1 MSTTNQSDPRN
12 HQFDSVLKKIHEI
25 VEKTQGKDYI
35 YRGESELYPQVCSN
49 LYRAYLSLGVKDP
62 AEAVRESQELIVREA
77 TKFLEENNFYDTFLP
92 TISPYASLI
101 SDNRDKFEI
110 LAQLQHYGGQT
121 NLIDFTTDYLVALY
135 FACAHSNEKCGRVIC
150 LQIDS
155 ERKDGE
161 FVSTAKGAEQHEVLK
176 MSTTIKRAVF
186 QKSRFVETDNGIIKI
201 EAADTIIIPKSLK
214 KQLRCYL
221 ETYHG
226 ISANNIY
233 GDIHGFIQGLDIYPT
248 VYRELYDG
256 QMYES
261 AGDSQEDRNAKED
274 FYKKAIPYYKRAS
287 QKEKVSFE
295 GYFRLGRVYA
305 KREKFDAA
313 IQNYEEAI
321 KVDRRDATVYHALG
335 DTHSQIG
342 NPYYQ
347 NGEYDLADKHYGDA
361 IKNYTIAIQLDSGNA
376 KYYVSRGDVYRI
388 QKKNEQAIEDYKQA
402 IQLNKQTIQLNP
414 KDLIMVYRDLYFALF
429 ELRRHEEIENLLIT
443 LADMDKDEDID
454 SLLADISRH
463 RGNLQIKLLERS
475 QNVLN

>member
-1 MSTTNQSDPRN
+1 MRTTNQSNFQN
-12 HQFDSVLKKIHEI
+12 HQFDSVLKKINEI
-25 VEKTQGKDYI
+25 VEKTQGEDYI
-35 YRGESELYPQVCSN
+35 YRGESELYPQVSSN

-62 AEAVRESQELIVREA
+62 AEAVKESQELIVGEA
-77 TKFLEENNFYDTFLP
+77 KKFLDENNFYDTFLP

-101 SDNRDKFEI
+101 SENRDRFEI

-135 FACAHSNEKCGRVIC
+135 FACAHSDEKCGRVIC
-150 LQIDS
+150 LQIN
-155 ERKDGE
+155 GE
-161 FVSTAKGAEQHEVLK
+161 FASTGKGTEAHKVLK

-186 QKSRFVETDNGIIKI
+186 QKSRFVETDNGVI
-201 EAADTIIIPKSLK
+201 EIEEVDTIIIPKSLK

-221 ETYHG
+221 EAYHG

-233 GDIHGFIQGLDIYPT
+233 GDIHGFIQGLDIYPA

-274 FYKKAIPYYKRAS
+274 FYEKAIPYYERAS

-295 GYFRLGRVYA
+295 GYFRLGRVHA
-305 KREKFDAA
+305 KRENFDAA
-313 IQNYEEAI
+313 IQNYEKAI
-321 KVDRRDATVYHALG
+321 EVDRRDATVYHALG
-335 DTHSQIG
+335 DAYSQIG
-342 NPYYQ
+342 NSYYQ
-347 NGEYDLADKHYGDA
+347 NGESDAADENYGNA
-361 IKNYTIAIQLDSGNA
+361 IKNYTIAIELDFGNA
-376 KYYVSRGDVYRI
+376 EYYVSRAYVHRI
-388 QKKNEQAIEDYKQA
+388 QNKNEQAIEDYKQA
-402 IQLNKQTIQLNP
+402 IQLNP

-443 LADMDKDEDID
+443 LADMDRDENID

-475 QNVLN
+475 QNLLN

>member
-1 MSTTNQSDPRN
+1 MRTMNQSNFQN
-12 HQFDSVLKKIHEI
+12 HQFDSVLRKIDEI

-35 YRGESELYPQVCSN
+35 YRGESELYPQVSSN
-49 LYRAYLSLGVKDP
+49 LYRAYLNLGVKDP
-62 AEAVRESQELIVREA
+62 AEAVKESQELIVGEA
-77 TKFLEENNFYDTFLP
+77 KKFLDENNFYDTFLP

-101 SDNRDKFEI
+101 SNNRDRFEI

-135 FACAHSNEKCGRVIC
+135 FACAHSDEKCGRVIC
-150 LQIDS
+150 LQIN
-155 ERKDGE
+155 GE
-161 FVSTAKGAEQHEVLK
+161 FASTGKGTEKHKVLK

-186 QKSRFVETDNGIIKI
+186 QKSRFVETGTGVI
-201 EAADTIIIPKSLK
+201 EIEKVDTIIIPKSLK

-221 ETYHG
+221 EAYHG

-261 AGDSQEDRNAKED
+261 AGDSQENQKAKED
-274 FYKKAIPYYKRAS
+274 FYRKAIPYYERAS

-295 GYFRLGRVYA
+295 GYFRLGRVHA
-305 KREKFDAA
+305 KRENFDDA
-313 IQNYEEAI
+313 IQNYEKAI
-321 KVDRRDATVYHALG
+321 EVDRRDATGYHALG
-335 DTHSQIG
+335 DTYSQIG

-347 NGEYDLADKHYGDA
+347 SEEFDAADKYYGDA
-361 IKNYTIAIQLDSGNA
+361 IKNYTVAIELDSGNA
-376 KYYVSRGDVYRI
+376 KYYVSRGNVYRI
-388 QKKNEQAIEDYKQA
+388 QKKNEQAIGDYKQA
-402 IQLNKQTIQLNP
+402 IQLNEQTIQLNP
-414 KDLIMVYRDLYFALF
+414 KDLIMVYRELYFALF

-443 LADMDKDEDID
+443 LAEMDTDEDID

-463 RGNLQIKLLERS
+463 RGDLQIKLLERS

>member
-1 MSTTNQSDPRN
+1 MSTTNQSNSRN
-12 HQFDSVLKKIHEI
+12 HQFDSVLKKINEI
-25 VEKTQGKDYI
+25 VEKTQGEDYI

-150 LQIDS
+150 LQIDG

-214 KQLRCYL
+214 EQLRCYL

-233 GDIHGFIQGLDIYPT
+233 GDIHGFIQALDIYPT

-261 AGDSQEDRNAKED
+261 AGDSQEDRNAKEG
-274 FYKKAIPYYKRAS
+274 FYKKAIPYYERAS

-295 GYFRLGRVYA
+295 GHFRLGRVYA

-335 DTHSQIG
+335 DTYSQIG

-347 NGEYDLADKHYGDA
+347 KGEYAAADEHYGDA
-361 IKNYTIAIQLDSGNA
+361 IRNYTIAIKLDSGNA

-414 KDLIMVYRDLYFALF
+414 KDIIMVYRDLYFALF
-429 ELRRHEEIENLLIT
+429 ELRKHEEIENLLIT

-475 QNVLN
+475 QNVLS